1 MKTISFQLN
10 YVGMNDETYSEFI
23 AICKPRYSL
32 SINLNEEEYIGN
44 GICTIGNLITY
55 VRDNIPC
62 IDSFLNEIEFESLTY
77 SSVYC
82 RCNDYLLSTTEDR
95 LLDDLFTYFHTEH
108 LDFVYFYVG
117 GGASEY
123 CDGYTFTVHSNE
135 QIHKNSPHVHVERD
149 GYSVRY
155 SLETLKRYPKDKCGR
170 IYDRDE
176 RKIIQPALK
185 ELQGILLEYWYHAV
199 NGYKAPTLDEN
210 RRQYYPE
217 T

>member
-1 MKTISFQLN
+1 MKTVSFQFN
-10 YVGMNDETYSEFI
+10 YVGMNDESYSEFI

-32 SINLNEEEYIGN
+32 SINIDEEEYSSN
-44 GICTIGNLITY
+44 SVSTISELIAY
-55 VRDNIPC
+55 IRDNMPC
-62 IDSFLNEIEFESLTY
+62 IESFLREIDIESLTY

-82 RCNDYLLSTTEDR
+82 RWNDCLLSTMLDR
-95 LLDDLFTYFHTEH
+95 RLDDMFAYFHTEH
-108 LDFVYFYVG
+108 LDFAYFYVA

-135 QIHKNSPHVHVERD
+135 LIHKNSPHVHVERD

-155 SLETLKRYPKDKCGR
+155 SLENLQRYPKDKCSR

-176 RKIIQPALK
+176 KKIIQPALK
-185 ELQGILLEYWYHAV
+185 KLQSILLEYWYHAV
-199 NGYKAPTLDEN
+199 NGYKTPTIDAN

-217 T
+217 S